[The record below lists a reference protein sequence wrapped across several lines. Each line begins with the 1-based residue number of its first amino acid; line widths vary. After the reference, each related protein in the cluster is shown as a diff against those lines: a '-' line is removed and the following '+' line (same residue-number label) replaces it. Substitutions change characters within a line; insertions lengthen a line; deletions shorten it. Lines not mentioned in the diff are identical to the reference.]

1 MGYRILLVEDN
12 PSNRELFI
20 EILQLKP
27 EYEVHVAESG
37 IEALEMLET
46 FRPDLILMD
55 IHMPRMDGLAVTRT
69 IKSIPE
75 LASIPIVALSALAM
89 KSDIK
94 SALEAG
100 CIGYITKPV
109 RIRSFLEKIET
120 YMLQDKQEGQTS
132 GTAPHI
138 EE

>member
-37 IEALEMLET
+37 IEALEMLEI

-120 YMLQDKQEGQTS
+120 YMLQDKQEGQPS
-132 GTAPHI
+132 VTAPHI